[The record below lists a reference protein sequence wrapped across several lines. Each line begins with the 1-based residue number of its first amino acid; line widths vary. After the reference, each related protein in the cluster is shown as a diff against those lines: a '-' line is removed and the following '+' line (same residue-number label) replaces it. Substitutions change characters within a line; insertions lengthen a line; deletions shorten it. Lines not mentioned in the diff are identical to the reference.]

1 MLLTGELR
9 AAQPSNILSL
19 ASGALGEHRRQ
30 DTDGIIVQ
38 LCLNGS
44 RLFCLRV
51 EPTFDIVK
59 VTEIN
64 QTVVV
69 L

>member
-30 DTDGIIVQ
+30 DTDEIIVQ
-38 LCLNGS
+38 VCLIGS

-51 EPTFDIVK
+51 ESTFDIVK
-59 VTEIN
+59 VTKIH